1 MSDFIELLTTT
12 NYDICNRL
20 IFGVLARYM
29 EQSFYRIEALLL

>member
-20 IFGVLARYM
+20 IFGVLARYLKAD
-29 EQSFYRIEALLL
+29 EIIRLT

>member
-20 IFGVLARYM
+20 IFGVLARNHR
-29 EQSFYRIEALLL
+29 F